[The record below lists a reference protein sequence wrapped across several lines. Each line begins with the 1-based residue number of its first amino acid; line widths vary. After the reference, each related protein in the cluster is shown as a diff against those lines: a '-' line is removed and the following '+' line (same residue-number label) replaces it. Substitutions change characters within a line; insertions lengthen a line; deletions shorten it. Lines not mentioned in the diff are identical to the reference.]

1 MCICLPQYHVHG
13 VYWHLVLNFIIKFSA
28 TTTQM
33 EHFSKGFPERF
44 GVLTQR
50 K

>member
-13 VYWHLVLNFIIKFSA
+13 TMYWHLVFLNFIIKFSA
-28 TTTQM
+28 STQM
-33 EHFSKGFPERF
+33 EHFPKGFPERF
-44 GVLTQR
+44 GVL